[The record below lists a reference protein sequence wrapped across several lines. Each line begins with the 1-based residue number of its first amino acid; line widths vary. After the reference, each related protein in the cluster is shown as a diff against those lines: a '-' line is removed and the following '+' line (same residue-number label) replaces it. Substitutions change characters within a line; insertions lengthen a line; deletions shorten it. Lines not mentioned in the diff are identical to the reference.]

1 MSSRR
6 RSLIGVSLLALAA
19 LACGSS
25 PNVAGE
31 WSGQVAPSHQDFLL
45 LRITQNGQ
53 AITGTACYV
62 VLPLVS
68 EGAVAFRSAPVTG
81 IYPTVSVNAPDFNG
95 WTFSGQFEDDGTIS
109 GNWHNSSTSPY
120 PMTLKRGLPPSATGC
135 VL

>member
-1 MSSRR
+1 M
-6 RSLIGVSLLALAA
+6 LLVSCC
-19 LACGSS
+19 ACGESE
-25 PNVAGE
+25 NVAGE
-31 WSGQVAPSHQDFLL
+31 WSGLVAPSHQDVLL

-53 AITGTACYV
+53 VITGTACYV

-81 IYPTVSVNAPDFNG
+81 MYPMVSVSAPEFNG

-135 VL
+135 VF

>member
-1 MSSRR
+1 MKVDSRAAACF
-6 RSLIGVSLLALAA
+6 LLALSGW
-19 LACGSS
+19 ACGES

-31 WSGQVAPSHQDFLL
+31 WSGLVGPSHQDYLL
-45 LRITQNGQ
+45 LRVTQNGQ
-53 AITGTACYV
+53 VITGTACYV

-81 IYPTVSVNAPDFNG
+81 MYPTVSVSAPDFNG

-109 GNWHNSSTSPY
+109 GNWRNSSTPPSPL
-120 PMTLKRGLPPSATGC
+120 TLKKGLPPSATGC

>member
-1 MSSRR
+1 MSGRR
-6 RSLIGVSLLALAA
+6 RSSIAVLLLTCC
-19 LACGSS
+19 ACGTA
-25 PNVAGE
+25 PNAAGE

-81 IYPTVSVNAPDFNG
+81 VYPTVSVNAPEFNG

-109 GNWHNSSTSPY
+109 GSWHNSSTSPY
-120 PMTLKRGLPPSATGC
+120 PMTLKRGLPPAATGC

>member
-6 RSLIGVSLLALAA
+6 RGLIGVLLLALSAWS
-19 LACGSS
+19 CGSS

-45 LRITQNGQ
+45 LRISQNGQ
-53 AITGTACYV
+53 AITGSACYV

-81 IYPTVSVNAPDFNG
+81 MYPTVSVNAPDFNG

-109 GNWHNSSTSPY
+109 GNWHN
-120 PMTLKRGLPPSATGC
+120 RRRLPTQ
-135 VL
+135 